1 MFDNLSEKLKSII
14 AEKSGTLTEENT
26 ADAIREVRRALLEAD
41 VNISVVKAFI
51 LSVKEKIEGTKSV
64 SGVNPGQQFVK
75 IIHDEIADL
84 LGKNNSPLNLT
95 GTPPLIMMLGLQGSG
110 KTTSCA
116 KLALKFKNEG
126 KKPLMIAADVYRP
139 AAITQ
144 LKTLGKQ
151 IDVPVFSIDNETDVQ
166 KVVRDGINF
175 AKENGFSPVLI
186 DTAGRLRTDTD
197 MMAEVLLL
205 DRVFEPCEKLLVIDA
220 MTGQDA
226 VNTARDFDE
235 QISITG
241 IILSKADGDS
251 RGGAALSVV
260 HRTGKPIKFMGLG
273 EKIDPMEDF
282 HPARI
287 ADRILGMGDIVTLV
301 EKAQNAFD
309 EKQAQEFE
317 AKMKKAEFSFDD
329 FLKMQKQM
337 KMFGSIENLLGML
350 PLPGLNKENRQSI
363 AQEGEKQLKKIEVF
377 ISSMTKEE
385 RANPELIN
393 SSRKRR
399 LSAGSGLPMHEVNMI
414 IGQFEQMRKMLKGFS
429 DIKEKVKK
437 NKMKFPKGMM
447 PGFPGKKF

>member
-84 LGKNNSPLNLT
+84 LGKDNSPLNLT
-95 GTPPLIMMLGLQGSG
+95 GNPPSVMMLGLQGSG

-166 KVVRDGINF
+166 KVVGDGINF
-175 AKENGFSPVLI
+175 AKENGLSPVLI

-205 DRVFEPCEKLLVIDA
+205 DRVFEPCEKLLVIDS

-437 NKMKFPKGMM
+437 NKMNFPKGMM
-447 PGFPGKKF
+447 PEFPGKKF

>member
-14 AEKSGTLTEENT
+14 AEKSGMLTEENT

-84 LGKNNSPLNLT
+84 LGKDNSPLNLT
-95 GTPPLIMMLGLQGSG
+95 GNPPSVMMLGLQGSG

-166 KVVRDGINF
+166 KVVGDGIKF

>member
-14 AEKSGTLTEENT
+14 AEKSGMLTEENT

-51 LSVKEKIEGTKSV
+51 LSVKEKIEGTKFV

-84 LGKNNSPLNLT
+84 LGKDNSPLNLT
-95 GTPPLIMMLGLQGSG
+95 GNPPSVMMLGLQGSG

-166 KVVRDGINF
+166 KVVGDGIKF

>member
-14 AEKSGTLTEENT
+14 AEKSGMLTEENT

-84 LGKNNSPLNLT
+84 LGKDNSPLNLT
-95 GTPPLIMMLGLQGSG
+95 GNPPSVMMLGLQGSG

-166 KVVRDGINF
+166 KVVGDGIKF
-175 AKENGFSPVLI
+175 AKENGLSPVLI

>member
-1 MFDNLSEKLKSII
+1 
-14 AEKSGTLTEENT
+14 
-26 ADAIREVRRALLEAD
+26 
-41 VNISVVKAFI
+41 
-51 LSVKEKIEGTKSV
+51 
-64 SGVNPGQQFVK
+64 
-75 IIHDEIADL
+75 
-84 LGKNNSPLNLT
+84 
-95 GTPPLIMMLGLQGSG
+95 MMLGLQGSG

-166 KVVRDGINF
+166 KVVGDGINF
-175 AKENGFSPVLI
+175 AKENGLSPVLI

-329 FLKMQKQM
+329 FLKMQKQI

-437 NKMKFPKGMM
+437 NKMKFPKGML

>member
-144 LKTLGKQ
+144 LKTLGNQ

-166 KVVRDGINF
+166 KVVGDGINF

>member
-166 KVVRDGINF
+166 KVVGDGINF

-197 MMAEVLLL
+197 MMAEILLL

>member
-14 AEKSGTLTEENT
+14 AEKSGTLTAENT

-144 LKTLGKQ
+144 LKTLGNQ

-166 KVVRDGINF
+166 KVVGDGINF

-235 QISITG
+235 QTSITG

-282 HPARI
+282 HPERI

>member
-151 IDVPVFSIDNETDVQ
+151 IDIPVFSIDNETDVQ
-166 KVVRDGINF
+166 KVVGDGIKF